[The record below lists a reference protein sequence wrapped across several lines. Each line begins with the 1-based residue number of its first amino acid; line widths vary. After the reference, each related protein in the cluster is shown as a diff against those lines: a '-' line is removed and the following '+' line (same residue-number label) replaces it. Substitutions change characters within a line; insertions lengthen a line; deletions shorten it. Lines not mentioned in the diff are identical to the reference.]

1 MFSLP
6 SFSKGITFVSDKRY
20 RAEERDKDGKK
31 IIIIWFGTKQIAKF
45 EAATGDN
52 FDGAYYYMC
61 KRADKFTN
69 NCYKFGYAD
78 NEKLQAFSQ
87 EELER
92 VFSDAEDCE
101 RECLSYLRK
110 ADEQFSYMK
119 ELHDDYG
126 LGFEDYDKMQKF
138 FAEED

>member
-6 SFSKGITFVSDKRY
+6 SFSKGIMFVSDKRY

-31 IIIIWFGTKQIAKF
+31 IIIIWFGPKQIAKF
-45 EAATGDN
+45 EAVTNTGLNRD
-52 FDGAYYYMC
+52 YYYMC
-61 KRADKFTN
+61 ERADKFTN

-78 NEKLQAFSQ
+78 NEKLQALNQ
-87 EELER
+87 EGLER

-101 RECLSYLRK
+101 RECLHYLRK

-119 ELHDDYG
+119 ELHNDYG

-138 FAEED
+138 FAEE